1 MVLNLFHRKYVQQQ
15 KSETEKQIDV
25 NLIHILGHLPIN
37 NVDRTSLIE
46 NEVTLTAMTTVN
58 NVQGA
63 HISPWRRCGL
73 CLVDFKSSKDF
84 CRHLR
89 QSHCTKEGGSYVC
102 RYGANNI
109 CPSLPLE
116 GVSDMDYEN
125 HITRD
130 HAGKHLH
137 GRFSL

>member
-1 MVLNLFHRKYVQQQ
+1 
-15 KSETEKQIDV
+15 
-25 NLIHILGHLPIN
+25 
-37 NVDRTSLIE
+37 
-46 NEVTLTAMTTVN
+46 MTTVTDYKSVKN
-58 NVQGA
+58 N
-63 HISPWRRCGL
+63 PWKRCNL
-73 CLVDFKSSKDF
+73 CSLDFKSSKDF

-102 RYGANNI
+102 RYGANDI

-130 HAGKHLH
+130 HAGKQVNCM
-137 GRFSL
+137 SLMYC